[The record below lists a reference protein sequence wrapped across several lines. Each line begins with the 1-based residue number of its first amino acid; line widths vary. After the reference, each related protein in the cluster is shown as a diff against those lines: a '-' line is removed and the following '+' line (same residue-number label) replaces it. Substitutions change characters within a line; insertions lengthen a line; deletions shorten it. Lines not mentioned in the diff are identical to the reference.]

1 MRGWFAYP
9 ALIAVGAVVLFADA
23 ARAQVINGNQ
33 WPVPRLTALT
43 PTGGKVGAS
52 FEVTFAGTEVEE
64 PQSLIFSH
72 PGIKGVPI
80 VPPLPP
86 PDPKAKPDPK
96 APPPKAPPITKIT
109 VTIDKA
115 VPPGTYDVRLVNKWG
130 ISNPRIFVVGTLNEV
145 AEKEPNNDVEQA
157 QKVELGTTITGAIA
171 GGTDVDYTTFAGKKG
186 QRILITC
193 LAGSIDSRLNPE
205 MRLYDAAGKQ
215 LAYVRAQSEQDGV
228 LDAILPADGDYVLR
242 LNHFTYIQ
250 PFPAGEYFY
259 RLNIST
265 GPWIDAAFP
274 PMIEPGKTAQV
285 TLYGRNLPGGQPDPT
300 AVFNGAVLEKLVVP
314 IAAPA
319 DPVAQM
325 RMNFTGNVPPTMAL
339 LDGFEYR
346 LQTPQGPSNPVL
358 FTFAKAPVVI
368 DNDKND
374 TFETAQDV
382 PAPCEIAGRIDR
394 RGDRDWYSFTAKK
407 GDSYIIETFSHR
419 FGAPTDMFVTVKNA
433 KKADIVALDDN
444 PETLSP
450 KGFFTAHRDPAPFKF
465 TAPEDGK
472 YYLLVGSHLA
482 DLHTDPTHVYRI
494 RISPEKPDFR
504 LVVMP
509 AEDYRPDSL
518 VVGLGGLHHLS
529 IYVQRMDGFKED
541 VLVTME
547 GLPTGVTCPPQV
559 VHATQKTA
567 HLVIAAADGAPDN
580 FNGEVKVIGT
590 AVHAGQK
597 VVREARPA
605 TITWPVPVQQPIPTV
620 TRLDRALYLAI
631 RGKAPARFNVTPDNP
646 VVSLGDKI
654 KITAK
659 LTRVQ
664 PEFKGNFQY
673 TAVPGDLPN
682 GITVPALNMAPG
694 KDEQVIEMTVASNTV
709 PGKYNVVLRGFAPIS
724 ADPKAKPVNTVLP
737 SNPVTLTVIPKQVAS
752 LSVDNPNP
760 QVKVGAEVVVLVKVA
775 RQFDYA
781 DSFKVTLLPENTN
794 GVTAADVVIPAGQN
808 EVKLAFK
815 APAAAA
821 VGARPN
827 VTIRAVAVVNG
838 NVMLNHDVK
847 INVNV
852 VK

>member
-1 MRGWFAYP
+1 MRDGFNARSTGHRLEKSMRGWFACP
-9 ALIAVGAVVLFADA
+9 ALIAVGAIVLFADT

-80 VPPLPP
+80 VPPLPTA
-86 PDPKAKPDPK
+86 DPKAKPDPK

-115 VPPGTYDVRLVNKWG
+115 VPPGSYDVRLVNKWG

-157 QKVELGTTITGAIA
+157 QKVEIGTTITGAIA

-215 LAYVRAQSEQDGV
+215 LAYARPQSEQDGV

-250 PFPAGEYFY
+250 PFPAAEYFY

-285 TLYGRNLPGGQPDPT
+285 TLYGRNLPGGQLDPT
-300 AVFNGAVLEKLVVP
+300 AIFNGSVLEKLVVP

-319 DPVAQM
+319 DPAAQM

-339 LDGFEYR
+339 LDGFEHR

-394 RGDRDWYSFTAKK
+394 KGDRDWYAFTAKK

-433 KKADIVALDDN
+433 KKADIVALDD
-444 PETLSP
+444 
-450 KGFFTAHRDPAPFKF
+450 
-465 TAPEDGK
+465 
-472 YYLLVGSHLA
+472 
-482 DLHTDPTHVYRI
+482 
-494 RISPEKPDFR
+494 
-504 LVVMP
+504 
-509 AEDYRPDSL
+509 
-518 VVGLGGLHHLS
+518 
-529 IYVQRMDGFKED
+529 
-541 VLVTME
+541 
-547 GLPTGVTCPPQV
+547 
-559 VHATQKTA
+559 
-567 HLVIAAADGAPDN
+567 
-580 FNGEVKVIGT
+580 
-590 AVHAGQK
+590 
-597 VVREARPA
+597 
-605 TITWPVPVQQPIPTV
+605 
-620 TRLDRALYLAI
+620 
-631 RGKAPARFNVTPDNP
+631 
-646 VVSLGDKI
+646 
-654 KITAK
+654 
-659 LTRVQ
+659 
-664 PEFKGNFQY
+664 
-673 TAVPGDLPN
+673 
-682 GITVPALNMAPG
+682 
-694 KDEQVIEMTVASNTV
+694 
-709 PGKYNVVLRGFAPIS
+709 
-724 ADPKAKPVNTVLP
+724 
-737 SNPVTLTVIPKQVAS
+737 
-752 LSVDNPNP
+752 
-760 QVKVGAEVVVLVKVA
+760 
-775 RQFDYA
+775 
-781 DSFKVTLLPENTN
+781 
-794 GVTAADVVIPAGQN
+794 
-808 EVKLAFK
+808 
-815 APAAAA
+815 
-821 VGARPN
+821 
-827 VTIRAVAVVNG
+827 
-838 NVMLNHDVK
+838 
-847 INVNV
+847 
-852 VK
+852 